1 MSRLKNLASASRP
14 EIEADASVGSESDLG
29 RDQESTPRPQGD
41 EQSTIHELVESL
53 EQILFLISADWNRAY
68 YVSPAFERVTGY
80 SRDTLA
86 DDVRA
91 WTRLVHPDDRDIVRE
106 TVVDRASGRIRG
118 RVEMEYRIITAGG
131 EIRWLRSVVSPLK
144 SGEGELDRLVGLAED
159 ITERK
164 LAEIE
169 LKRSEAELAQNV
181 QLRSAE
187 LSRTVENLEREIEQ
201 RKQVEAALERTNL
214 RLRRLFE
221 ANIVGVIFAD
231 IHGNIHDAND
241 AFLEMTGYA
250 RKDLPLRWDKMT
262 PAEWVD
268 GNVRGRD
275 ELRRTGRVKPWEKE
289 YFRKDGSRAPVF
301 LGGALLE
308 PDGDQSVFFV
318 IDLSKL
324 KKAEEQVREVQL
336 RLDHAARLSV
346 MGELLADMAHEIHQP
361 LGVIANYAN
370 GSLRRLKKGQLTVGA
385 LKDRLREIAAESM
398 RVAEVL
404 RRIREFIRRREPE
417 RELVNLNTIVADAL
431 QFTRLERRQHRVSV
445 TLRPDHDLQPVEA
458 DGVQITQV
466 LVNLLSNSIH
476 AVSEFM
482 LESPRITITTQLTA
496 DGQAE
501 VVVADN
507 GPGIAADDLP
517 KIFDRFYSTKSTGL
531 GLGLP
536 ISRSIV
542 EGCGGT
548 LTCDSK
554 PGESA
559 IFRLTLPTATASG
572 PKPKPS
578 APPPA

>member
-1 MSRLKNLASASRP
+1 MPPLKNLTSVSP
-14 EIEADASVGSESDLG
+14 TEIEAADGTGSHNDNG
-29 RDQESTPRPQGD
+29 NGPVATPRPRSD
-41 EQSTIHELVESL
+41 EQSTIHDLVESL

-80 SRDTLA
+80 SRDTLSN
-86 DDVRA
+86 DLRA

-106 TVVDRASGRIRG
+106 TVGDRASGRIRG

-131 EIRWLRSVVSPLK
+131 EIRWLRSVVSPIK
-144 SGEGELDRLVGLAED
+144 GAEGDLDRLVGLAED

-181 QLRSAE
+181 QLRTAE
-187 LSRTVENLEREIEQ
+187 LSRSVENLEREIEQ
-201 RKQVEAALERTNL
+201 RKQVEAAFERTNL
-214 RLRRLFE
+214 RFRRLFE

-231 IHGNIHDAND
+231 VHGTIHDAND
-241 AFLEMTGYA
+241 AFLEMTGYS
-250 RKDLPLRWDKMT
+250 RKDLPLRWDLMT
-262 PAEWVD
+262 PAEWVE
-268 GNVRGRD
+268 GNVRGNE
-275 ELRRTGRVKPWEKE
+275 ELRRMGRVTPWEKE
-289 YFRKDGSRAPVF
+289 YFRKDGSRVPVL

-308 PDGDQSVFFV
+308 PDGDETVFFV
-318 IDLSKL
+318 IELSKL
-324 KKAEEQVREVQL
+324 KKAEEQVRDVQL

-431 QFTRLERRQHRVSV
+431 QFTRLERRHHGVSV

-517 KIFDRFYSTKSTGL
+517 KIFDRFYSTKSSGL

-559 IFRLTLPTATASG
+559 IFRLTLPTASL
-572 PKPKPS
+572 PKPKPI

>member
-1 MSRLKNLASASRP
+1 
-14 EIEADASVGSESDLG
+14 V
-29 RDQESTPRPQGD
+29 
-41 EQSTIHELVESL
+41 
-53 EQILFLISADWNRAY
+53 
-68 YVSPAFERVTGY
+68 
-80 SRDTLA
+80 
-86 DDVRA
+86 
-91 WTRLVHPDDRDIVRE
+91 
-106 TVVDRASGRIRG
+106 
-118 RVEMEYRIITAGG
+118 
-131 EIRWLRSVVSPLK
+131 
-144 SGEGELDRLVGLAED
+144 
-159 ITERK
+159 
-164 LAEIE
+164 
-169 LKRSEAELAQNV
+169 
-181 QLRSAE
+181 
-187 LSRTVENLEREIEQ
+187 
-201 RKQVEAALERTNL
+201 
-214 RLRRLFE
+214 

-231 IHGNIHDAND
+231 VHGTIHDAND
-241 AFLEMTGYA
+241 AFLEMTGYS
-250 RKDLPLRWDKMT
+250 RKDLPLRWDLMT
-262 PAEWVD
+262 PAEWVE
-268 GNVRGRD
+268 GNVRGNE
-275 ELRRTGRVKPWEKE
+275 ELRRMGRVTPWEKE
-289 YFRKDGSRAPVF
+289 YFRKDGSRVPVL

-308 PDGDQSVFFV
+308 PDGDETVFFV
-318 IDLSKL
+318 IELSKL
-324 KKAEEQVREVQL
+324 KKAEEQVRDVQL

-431 QFTRLERRQHRVSV
+431 QFTRLERRHHGVSV

-517 KIFDRFYSTKSTGL
+517 KIFDRFYSTKSSGL

-559 IFRLTLPTATASG
+559 IFRLTLPTASL
-572 PKPKPS
+572 PKPKPI

>member
-1 MSRLKNLASASRP
+1 
-14 EIEADASVGSESDLG
+14 
-29 RDQESTPRPQGD
+29 
-41 EQSTIHELVESL
+41 
-53 EQILFLISADWNRAY
+53 
-68 YVSPAFERVTGY
+68 
-80 SRDTLA
+80 
-86 DDVRA
+86 
-91 WTRLVHPDDRDIVRE
+91 
-106 TVVDRASGRIRG
+106 
-118 RVEMEYRIITAGG
+118 
-131 EIRWLRSVVSPLK
+131 
-144 SGEGELDRLVGLAED
+144 
-159 ITERK
+159 
-164 LAEIE
+164 
-169 LKRSEAELAQNV
+169 
-181 QLRSAE
+181 
-187 LSRTVENLEREIEQ
+187 
-201 RKQVEAALERTNL
+201 
-214 RLRRLFE
+214 
-221 ANIVGVIFAD
+221 
-231 IHGNIHDAND
+231 
-241 AFLEMTGYA
+241 
-250 RKDLPLRWDKMT
+250 
-262 PAEWVD
+262 
-268 GNVRGRD
+268 
-275 ELRRTGRVKPWEKE
+275 
-289 YFRKDGSRAPVF
+289 
-301 LGGALLE
+301 
-308 PDGDQSVFFV
+308 
-318 IDLSKL
+318 LSKL
-324 KKAEEQVREVQL
+324 KKAEEQVRDVQL

-431 QFTRLERRQHRVSV
+431 QFTRLERRHHGVSV

-517 KIFDRFYSTKSTGL
+517 KIFDRFYSTKSSGL

-559 IFRLTLPTATASG
+559 IFRLTLPTASL